1 MKDFKIVKG
10 DDIYLTMKKSYY
22 EEWGE
27 SFKYLT
33 LDNLI
38 ENINLLNRDY
48 NRHLDVSL
56 VDTFTLRVFD
66 SKSNEKIAE
75 YDIDFDLYRSVGEY
89 CWDKIKM

>member
-33 LDNLI
+33 LLPI
-38 ENINLLNRDY
+38 L
-48 NRHLDVSL
+48 
-56 VDTFTLRVFD
+56 
-66 SKSNEKIAE
+66 
-75 YDIDFDLYRSVGEY
+75 
-89 CWDKIKM
+89 